1 MNVIEIF
8 SSIEGEGKRQGQLC
22 TFIRLAG
29 CNMRC
34 PYCDT
39 KYSYGENA
47 NVKKMSVLSIVKE
60 IKRLGNKNVTITGG
74 EPLLQ
79 ANELEK
85 IIRCLPQIKF
95 NIETN
100 GTISKP
106 FTYPNVFYT
115 ADYKMPC
122 SGAIEPINNK
132 LVTQLT
138 SKDVLK
144 FVVSDVYE
152 LGLMKDFVLKHKYL
166 RCLYYVSPVWGKA
179 HLENIVKFLK
189 KNNLQKV
196 RIQLQIHKII
206 WSPDK
211 RGV

>member
-22 TFIRLAG
+22 TFVRLAG

-39 KYSYGENA
+39 KYSYEKNA
-47 NVKKMSVLSIVKE
+47 NVLTMSVQSIVEK
-60 IKRLGNKNVTITGG
+60 IKQLGNKNVTITGG

-79 ANELEK
+79 AKEIEEVIK
-85 IIRCLPQIKF
+85 CLPQINF

-100 GTISKP
+100 GTICKP
-106 FTYPNVFYT
+106 FIYSNVFYT

-122 SGAIEPINNK
+122 SKATKPINEK
-132 LVTQLT
+132 LLTQLT
-138 SKDVLK
+138 EHDVLK
-144 FVVSDVYE
+144 FVVNDMYE
-152 LGLMKDFVLKHKYL
+152 LELMKKFILKHKYL
-166 RCLYYVSPVWGKA
+166 HCLYYVSPVWGKI
-179 HLENIVKFLK
+179 HLENIVDFLK
-189 KNNLQKV
+189 KNNLQEV
-196 RIQLQIHKII
+196 IMQLQIHKII
-206 WSPDK
+206 WSPNE